1 MAGVTNGSVKPE
13 TFPMI
18 TPRQEAL
25 LKNTF
30 IDLTQTLEFLEQPLI
45 FSRAEGLYVYDQE
58 DKRYFDAIGG
68 IFVASLGHRH
78 PRILEA
84 MRQQMERITFVPSV
98 HGISDITL
106 DFIEKL
112 GGVTPDDLNFVKA
125 FSGGS
130 ESIEAALKFVRQ
142 YHKQTGSPGK
152 FKFIGRYL
160 GYHGSTFGA
169 MSASGTGRRKTK
181 FEPLSTGFL
190 HVFPPTHYRGRFDS
204 WEACNRF
211 AAESFEEVIVHED
224 PDTVAGIIV
233 EPISNTGGII
243 TPTPEYYRIIRDICD
258 RHNVLLI
265 FDEIITGFA
274 KTGAMFAAQAYGVT
288 PDIICSG
295 KGLGGGHIPM
305 GAMIAREG
313 MGQAFLGSAKDSV
326 EFAHGNTF
334 AGNPLAC
341 AVGVAMIDEIVE
353 QDLCAKARVLGDYL
367 ADRLNDL
374 KKYGVVR
381 EVRGMGILRGVELV
395 ADTTTMAP
403 FPALGAAL
411 KKTAVANGLIMRI
424 DPNWFAV
431 APPLIAEQS
440 DIDEMCGL
448 IDKSLRE
455 ALEATGR

>member
-1 MAGVTNGSVKPE
+1 MMECSVSR
-13 TFPMI
+13 I
-18 TPRQEAL
+18 
-25 LKNTF
+25 
-30 IDLTQTLEFLEQPLI
+30 LTA
-45 FSRAEGLYVYDQE
+45 RAEGLYVYDQE
-58 DKRYFDAIGG
+58 DKCYFDAIGG

-84 MRQQMERITFVPSV
+84 MRQQMERITFAPPL

-106 DFIEKL
+106 EFIEKL
-112 GGVTPDDLNFVKA
+112 GSVTPDDLNFVKA

-142 YHKQTGSPGK
+142 YHKQTGRPGK

-169 MSASGTGRRKTK
+169 MSASGTGRRKTM
-181 FEPLSTGFL
+181 FEPLPAGFL
-190 HVFPPTHYRGRFDS
+190 HVFPPTHYRDRFDS

-295 KGLGGGHIPM
+295 KGLGGGHMPM

-313 MGQAFLGSAKDSV
+313 MGQAFLGPAKDAV

-341 AVGVAMIDEIVE
+341 AAGIAMIDEIVE
-353 QDLCAKARVLGDYL
+353 QDLCAKAGELGDYL

-411 KKTAVANGLIMRI
+411 KKTAVANGLIMRV
-424 DPNWFAV
+424 DPHWFAV
-431 APPLIAEQS
+431 APPLIAGQS

>member
-1 MAGVTNGSVKPE
+1 
-13 TFPMI
+13 MI

-25 LKNTF
+25 LNNTF

-84 MRQQMERITFVPSV
+84 MRQQMERITFAPAV
-98 HGISDITL
+98 HGITDITL
-106 DFIEKL
+106 EFIEKL
-112 GGVTPDDLNFVKA
+112 GGVTPEDLNFVKA

-142 YHKQTGSPGK
+142 YHKQTGNPGK

-181 FEPLSTGFL
+181 FEPLPTGFL
-190 HVFPPTHYRGRFDS
+190 HVFPPTHYRDRFDS

-211 AAESFEEVIVHED
+211 AAESFEEVILHED

-243 TPTPEYYRIIRDICD
+243 TPTPEYYRILRDICN

-295 KGLGGGHIPM
+295 KGLGGGHMPI

-313 MGQAFLGSAKDSV
+313 MGQAFLGPAKDGV

-341 AVGVAMIDEIVE
+341 AVGVAVIDEIVE
-353 QDLCAKARVLGDYL
+353 QDLCAKARELGDYL

-411 KKTAVANGLIMRI
+411 KKTAVANGLIIRV

>member
-1 MAGVTNGSVKPE
+1 MMTS
-13 TFPMI
+13 
-18 TPRQEAL
+18 RQEAL

-30 IDLTQTLEFLEQPLI
+30 IDLTQTLEFLEQPLV

-58 DKRYFDAIGG
+58 DKCYFDAIGG

-84 MRQQMERITFVPSV
+84 MRQQMERITFAPPL

-106 DFIEKL
+106 EFIEKL
-112 GGVTPDDLNFVKA
+112 GSVTPDDLNFVKA

-142 YHKQTGSPGK
+142 YHKQTGRPGK

-169 MSASGTGRRKTK
+169 MSASGTGRRKTM
-181 FEPLSTGFL
+181 FEPLPAGFL
-190 HVFPPTHYRGRFDS
+190 HVFPPTHYRDRFDS

-295 KGLGGGHIPM
+295 KGLGGGHMPM

-313 MGQAFLGSAKDSV
+313 MGQAFLGPAKDAV

-341 AVGVAMIDEIVE
+341 AAGIAMIDEIVE
-353 QDLCAKARVLGDYL
+353 QDLCAKAGELGDYL

-411 KKTAVANGLIMRI
+411 KKTAVANGLIMRV
-424 DPNWFAV
+424 DPHWFAV
-431 APPLIAEQS
+431 APPLIAGQS